1 MARLKIEDVAKECG
15 LTKRTIRYYEEIG
28 ILSPP
33 QRSEKGTRL
42 YTREHIDQLKKIVNA
57 REVLGFSLQELQQF
71 ISIGNSLENH
81 SQDYKNT
88 TDRTERKRKLVEIDR
103 ILGEQLHLV
112 EQKIQR
118 IQEVKAE
125 LEAKRKRAR
134 EAIVNIDKDQQK

>member
-15 LTKRTIRYYEEIG
+15 LTKRTIRYYEELG

-42 YTREHIDQLKKIVNA
+42 YTKEHIDELKKIVNA

-88 TDRTERKRKLVEIDR
+88 TDRTERRRKLAEIDR